1 MTGRAGLALVAAL
14 GSIAAPL
21 VAAAAEPPAGASSC
35 SGCHAPPGRATA
47 IPAIAG
53 REAPELLAA
62 MEAFRSGSRPA
73 TVMDRIMKG
82 FAPDEMKAL
91 ADWWASQR

>member
-1 MTGRAGLALVAAL
+1 
-14 GSIAAPL
+14 
-21 VAAAAEPPAGASSC
+21 
-35 SGCHAPPGRATA
+35 
-47 IPAIAG
+47 
-53 REAPELLAA
+53 